1 MIVRI
6 CKVFAFSDPLLVLA
20 QDRLMQ
26 RLVNQLTR
34 TGIAALTYDFC
45 PWANRFV
52 YWMKQPIAALSLAMA
67 AALAL
72 AIFVRP
78 VALVAFA
85 AILVVVLLGY
95 LWPWVA
101 VRGLAARLRFTQ
113 TRVAEGEEARAI
125 VRVTNTW
132 PWPVWGLAV
141 EGDVGGEASVAL
153 AQVPGWSTAEFGWP
167 VTPRC
172 RGVHPRQPLRLVTG
186 FPFGLRLAA
195 RPVEVER
202 RLLVWPRTVSLDTLL
217 DAAETRPSDE
227 FFSAVRVGESGDI
240 AGTRPFRHGDSLRRV
255 HWAQTARTGAMVVTE
270 RQAPVLSAVRV
281 VFDPDLALHEGDGP
295 GSTLEWSI
303 RIAAS
308 ICAAYQRQQAAVECC
323 HGHETIRIAHGDV
336 GLRGFLDALARFTPP
351 TAADPL
357 CPASSGGRCGSIH
370 DRNCGAFQITVTS
383 ARALA
388 HRVEHRQVHGEQ
400 LFVVIDSQS
409 TGGGGAAAA
418 RVPGRVLRLEVD
430 LHDDVLAVFQRRW
443 RSLCREG

>member
-1 MIVRI
+1 
-6 CKVFAFSDPLLVLA
+6 
-20 QDRLMQ
+20 MQ
-26 RLVNQLTR
+26 RFMTRLVR
-34 TGIAALTYDFC
+34 VGAGVLTYDFC

-78 VALVAFA
+78 VALVAFV
-85 AILVVVLLGY
+85 AILVVVVLGY

-101 VRGLAARLRFTQ
+101 VRGLAAHLHFMQ
-113 TRVAEGEEARAI
+113 TRVAEGEEARAM
-125 VRVTNTW
+125 VQVTNTW

-141 EGDVGGEASVAL
+141 EGDVGGTASVAL

-172 RGVHPRQPLRLVTG
+172 RGIHPQQPPRLVTG
-186 FPFGLRLAA
+186 FPFGLRLAS

-202 RLLVWPRTVSLDTLL
+202 RLLVWPRTVTLDTLL

-295 GSTLEWSI
+295 DSTLEWSV

-308 ICAAYQRQQAAVECC
+308 ICAAYQKQQAAVECC
-323 HGHETIRIAHGDV
+323 HGRETIRIAHGDV
-336 GLRGFLDALARFTPP
+336 GLRGFLDALARFAPP
-351 TAADPL
+351 AAADPR
-357 CPASSGGRCGSIH
+357 CPASSAAGCCGRIPA
-370 DRNCGAFQITVTS
+370 RTCGAFQITVTS
-383 ARALA
+383 AGALA
-388 HRVEHRQVHGEQ
+388 RGVEHRQVHGEQ
-400 LFVVIDSQS
+400 LFVVIDPGSS
-409 TGGGGAAAA
+409 GGGALPV

-430 LHDDVLAVFQRRW
+430 LHDDVLTVFQRRW